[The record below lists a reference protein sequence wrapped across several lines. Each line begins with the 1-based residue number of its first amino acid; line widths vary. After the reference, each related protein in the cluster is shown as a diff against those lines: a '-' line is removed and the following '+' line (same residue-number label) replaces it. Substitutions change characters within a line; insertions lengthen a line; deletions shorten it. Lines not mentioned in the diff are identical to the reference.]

1 MFLLLLTYN
10 APVEKIDEL
19 LDEHVAW
26 LDEQYA
32 AGVFLASG
40 RKVPRT
46 GGVIL
51 AAGVD
56 RDGLE
61 AIATADPF
69 WREGVASFE
78 IVEFTATKAAPEL
91 TALIE

>member
-10 APVEKIDEL
+10 APVEKIDEV
-19 LDEHVAW
+19 LDQHVAW
-26 LDEQYA
+26 LDEHYA
-32 AGVFLASG
+32 AGIFLASG
-40 RKVPRT
+40 RRVPRT

-51 AAGVD
+51 ATGVD

-61 AIATADPF
+61 AIAATDPF
-69 WREGVASFE
+69 WREGLASFE

>member
-19 LDEHVAW
+19 MDEHIAW

-32 AGVFLASG
+32 AGIFLASG

-51 AAGVD
+51 AVGVD
-56 RDGLE
+56 HDGLE

-69 WREGVASFE
+69 WREGVAGFE
-78 IVEFTATKAAPEL
+78 IVEFAVTRTGPEL